1 MIFWSFFYLQV
12 YLWIAGTALPE
23 FKSIY
28 DNSKNITSFLS
39 FLEKNDGGSRSIRF
53 FNGDST
59 HRGYHINVKFLP
71 SQLVRR
77 LFTLVCIVKKFEKIL
92 FCFFVSLCEKRLCLS
107 WRMSST
113 RWTFRWRSRRQDKRQ
128 SLPPPMKMEETLQP
142 LKKSLTKDMTK
153 TRLEKVMGF
162 ENHIKQEYTIP
173 TAPPPHKN
181 RRTRLHLTLPLC
193 TTLSPS
199 NVYRQL

>member
-28 DNSKNITSFLS
+28 GNNKNITSFLS
-39 FLEKNDGGSRSIRF
+39 LLEKNDGGSRSIRF

-92 FCFFVSLCEKRLCLS
+92 FYFCQLVREEIVPLLEDVFNQ
-107 WRMSST
+107 MDI
-113 RWTFRWRSRRQDKRQ
+113 Q
-128 SLPPPMKMEETLQP
+128 MEESQTGQAAILAASNENGGDSATLEEVVDQGYDQNQVG
-142 LKKSLTKDMTK
+142 KSYGFRKPHK
-153 TRLEKVMGF
+153 TRIH
-162 ENHIKQEYTIP
+162 NSY
-173 TAPPPHKN
+173 
-181 RRTRLHLTLPLC
+181 C
-193 TTLSPS
+193 SPS
-199 NVYRQL
+199 S